1 MASYKIKSAGIV
13 FEYGFNSVNRA
24 YGYSIEDLALRR
36 VVLSSNT
43 QTGLSNI
50 ELAEKMRQ
58 FNAPQQ
64 HILRV
69 LSNKEI

>member
-1 MASYKIKSAGIV
+1 MGSYKLRRAGIV
-13 FEYGFNSVNRA
+13 FEYGFNPTSRT

-36 VVLSSNT
+36 IVLSSNT
-43 QTGLSNI
+43 QKGLSNI

-58 FNAPQQ
+58 FNAPQE

-69 LSNKEI
+69 LSNKSI

>member
-1 MASYKIKSAGIV
+1 MASYKIKSAGII
-13 FEYGFNSVNRA
+13 FEYGFNPANRV
-24 YGYSIEDLALRR
+24 YGYRIEDLALKR

-43 QTGLSNI
+43 KMGLSNV
-50 ELAEKMRQ
+50 ELAEKMRTY
-58 FNAPQQ
+58 NAPQE